1 MLKYLFLIIRQKL
14 LLMWLSTE
22 VILCDIQ
29 KSFLYF
35 TADNNN
41 TLISRRI
48 VGIQYLVFVDSGALD
63 QGNQSM
69 LAWGYQQILESFSG
83 EFGTS
88 FKAADVVDTDV
99 KVSKIGKTSLYR

>member
-1 MLKYLFLIIRQKL
+1 MLKYFFLLIRQKL
-14 LLMWLSTE
+14 LLVWFSTE
-22 VILCDIQ
+22 VALCHIQ

-48 VGIQYLVFVDSGALD
+48 VGIQYLVFVDSGVLD

-69 LAWGYQQILESFSG
+69 LAWCYQQILESFSG

-88 FKAADVVDTDV
+88 SKAADVVDTV
-99 KVSKIGKTSLYR
+99 V